1 MGLALPV
8 RFLDRVPYGD
18 DPLGSA
24 AGPPWADGME
34 DADRDLVMG
43 CELTAADL
51 DEDSATRD
59 RTGDLE
65 RGTEG
70 AASLLVA
77 AEAEGL
83 SRVSAWLL
91 PWPFGLSVSSAMLCL
106 FFTDRPC
113 NGAFAKTQDLLKK
126 VPDGGDDG
134 VYYID
139 WSF

>member
-24 AGPPWADGME
+24 AGPPCADGME
-34 DADRDLVMG
+34 HADRDLIMG
-43 CELTAADL
+43 CELTAAGL
-51 DEDSATRD
+51 DEDSVTRE

-65 RGTEG
+65 RGTVV
-70 AASLLVA
+70 AASMLVV
-77 AEAEGL
+77 AEAGGL

-91 PWPFGLSVSSAMLCL
+91 PRPFGLSVSSAMLCL
-106 FFTDRPC
+106 FFTDRLC
-113 NGAFAKTQDLLKK
+113 NGVFAKTQDLPKK
-126 VPDGGDDG
+126 VPNGGDDG

-139 WSF
+139 WSV